1 MPQPNPNK
9 EQNQDLN
16 DKTVVVQVAQNGK
29 LKINNE
35 DTTWDGLGPRIEQ
48 IFKDR
53 AEKVAFVKG
62 DNDVLFMDVAQGHR
76 HHARLGN
83 RQSGTD
89 YREARSGS
97 VSQVENAPRR
107 ADVNPSVD
115 RFGPRLTGMDD
126 SMTYA
131 SSVRIARRGFS
142 AAALVVLVA
151 AGSGCSKLKA
161 RDLLNKG
168 VANFKN
174 GQYDKAV
181 EDFKEAKDLD
191 PSLMNARLYLA
202 TAYASQYIPGA
213 PSDEN
218 VTRGNAAIDEFK
230 GVLEK
235 DPNNLSAID
244 GIGSILFQMSGQPFN
259 PQKFQESKTYH
270 QKHIELKPTDP
281 EPYYWIGV
289 IDWTLAFRANAE
301 LRTAYNKDHINK
313 QIKEGDALPAA
324 VRTDYVAKDGPW
336 STKVLRICK
345 RLSNQARLRRCHGV
359 PEFAVSP
366 EGRHG
371 GERR

>member
-1 MPQPNPNK
+1 M
-9 EQNQDLN
+9 
-16 DKTVVVQVAQNGK
+16 
-29 LKINNE
+29 
-35 DTTWDGLGPRIEQ
+35 
-48 IFKDR
+48 
-53 AEKVAFVKG
+53 
-62 DNDVLFMDVAQGHR
+62 
-76 HHARLGN
+76 
-83 RQSGTD
+83 
-89 YREARSGS
+89 
-97 VSQVENAPRR
+97 
-107 ADVNPSVD
+107 NPSVD
-115 RFGPRLTGMDD
+115 RFGRAFTGMDD

-131 SSVRIARRGFS
+131 SSVRIARRGLS

-218 VTRGNAAIDEFK
+218 VTRGNAAINEFK

-259 PQKFQESKTYH
+259 P
-270 QKHIELKPTDP
+270 
-281 EPYYWIGV
+281 
-289 IDWTLAFRANAE
+289 
-301 LRTAYNKDHINK
+301 
-313 QIKEGDALPAA
+313 
-324 VRTDYVAKDGPW
+324 AK
-336 STKVLRICK
+336 
-345 RLSNQARLRRCHGV
+345 V
-359 PEFAVSP
+359 PGIQDLSP
-366 EGRHG
+366 EAY
-371 GERR
+371 